1 LAKTRFAYFCQSCGY
16 ESAKWLGK
24 CPSCSQWNT
33 FVEEVLEKANTSI
46 PNWKATST
54 TLQRANKPV
63 KVADITFNEEH
74 RLLTPDKEFN
84 RVLGGGIVAGSL
96 VLIGGEPGIGKSTLM
111 LQLALNMPGL
121 KVLYISGE
129 ESEHQIKMRAE
140 RLEEVG
146 SRKSEVG
153 SQKLDGGAFKSE
165 IEHPKS
171 EIEYK
176 SEIEHPKS
184 EISRGC
190 YILTETSTQN
200 IFKQIEQ
207 LEPDIVVVDSIQ
219 TLYSAHIEST
229 PGSVSQV
236 RECTAE
242 LLRFAKES
250 GTPVFLI
257 GHITK
262 DGMIAGPK
270 ILEHMVD
277 TVLQFEGDRHHVYRI
292 LRTVKNRFGSSS
304 ELGIYEMLGEGLREV
319 SNPSE
324 ILLSQR
330 DEALSGITIST
341 TLEGMRPM
349 MIETQALVSPS
360 PYGTPQRTATGFD
373 TRRMSMLLAVL
384 EKRCGFNLGA
394 KDVFLN
400 ITGGI
405 RVEDPA
411 IDLGLAAAIISSHE
425 DIPVPFKT
433 CFAGEIGLSGE
444 IRAVNR
450 VEQRIAEAQK
460 LGFEQI
466 FISKYNLPS
475 GGHDKKGID
484 LSRYK
489 IDIKIV
495 SRIEEVFGL
504 LFG

>member
-1 LAKTRFAYFCQSCGY
+1 MAKTRSAYFCQSCGF

-24 CPSCSQWNT
+24 CPSCQQWNT
-33 FVEEVLEKANTSI
+33 FVEEVIEKGNSAV

-54 TLQRANKPV
+54 TTQRANKP
-63 KVADITFNEEH
+63 AAIRDIQFSEEH
-74 RLLTPDKEFN
+74 RLITPDKEFN
-84 RVLGGGIVAGSL
+84 RVLGGGIVGGSI

-111 LQLALNMPGL
+111 LQLALNLPGL
-121 KVLYISGE
+121 KVLYVSGE
-129 ESEHQIKMRAE
+129 ESEQQIKMRAE
-140 RLEEVG
+140 RLHNAAKAEC
-146 SRKSEVG
+146 
-153 SQKLDGGAFKSE
+153 F
-165 IEHPKS
+165 
-171 EIEYK
+171 
-176 SEIEHPKS
+176 
-184 EISRGC
+184 
-190 YILTETSTQN
+190 ILTETSTQN
-200 IFKQIEQ
+200 IFKQVEILQ
-207 LEPDIVVVDSIQ
+207 PGLLVIDSIQ

-292 LRTVKNRFGSSS
+292 LRAVKNRFGSAS
-304 ELGIYEMLGEGLREV
+304 ELGIYEMQGSGLREV

-330 DEALSGITIST
+330 EEPLSGITISAMM
-341 TLEGMRPM
+341 EGLRPM
-349 MIETQALVSPS
+349 LVEVQALVSVS
-360 PYGTPQRTATGFD
+360 AYGTPQRSATGFD
-373 TRRMSMLLAVL
+373 TKRMNMLLAVL
-384 EKRCGFNLGA
+384 EKRCGFRLSTQ
-394 KDVFLN
+394 DVFLN
-400 ITGGI
+400 IAGGL

-411 IDLGLAAAIISSHE
+411 IDLAVIVSIISSHE
-425 DIPVPFKT
+425 NIPVGLKA
-433 CFAGEIGLSGE
+433 CFAAEVGLSGE

-450 VEQRIAEAQK
+450 VEQRIAEAEK

-466 FISKYNLPS
+466 FISRYN
-475 GGHDKKGID
+475 KKGLD
-484 LSRYK
+484 TSRYQIEIRTVAK
-489 IDIKIV
+489 V
-495 SRIEEVFGL
+495 EEVFTA